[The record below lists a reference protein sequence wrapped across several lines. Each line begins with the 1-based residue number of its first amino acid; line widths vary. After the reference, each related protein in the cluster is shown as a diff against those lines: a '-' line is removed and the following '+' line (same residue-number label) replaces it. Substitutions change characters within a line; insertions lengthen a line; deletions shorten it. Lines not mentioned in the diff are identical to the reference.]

1 MDILATIVLI
11 FLFSALGLIV
21 GVFSHKRALKST
33 FDKAQQDSEKILL
46 DAQQERDRIIR
57 EAHLEAQKDYRQ
69 RRAQIENEFKKRR
82 NELTK
87 LEGKIKTR
95 EQAMEKK
102 LSTLE
107 KKENDLEQMT
117 DRLNQEEQK
126 YRGLITECET
136 SLNENR
142 RTLEKIASL
151 SQEEAK
157 RELIKSLETEAHKT
171 AQESIRKIEDEA
183 KREGEKRAQ
192 VMMSLAVQRV
202 SSEYVNDS
210 TITVVGLPS
219 DEMKGRI
226 IGREGRN
233 IRAIEQATG
242 VDLIIDDTPEAVILS
257 SFNPIRREIAKIAI
271 DRLIADGR
279 IHPARIED
287 TVKKIENEF
296 EQSILENGEQAA
308 FDTGIA
314 DLHPQLL
321 TSLGKLKYR
330 TTGQQTVLRHS
341 VEVAHICGIMASEMG
356 IDIKKAKRAGLLH
369 DVGKSVDQEV
379 EGHHALIGAELCKKY
394 NESPEI
400 IEAIRYH
407 HSDDLGRALPLTV
420 ILHAANVL
428 SGNRPGARR
437 EVLETYVKRLE
448 DMEKLVTG
456 YKNIDSAFVLQS
468 GREIRAMIKPTGI
481 SDGEVNDLANEIAYK
496 LRKEISFPGQ
506 VKVAVLRENV
516 FVDYAK

>member
-11 FLFSALGLIV
+11 FLFAAFGLIV
-21 GVFSHKRALKST
+21 GVFSHKRVLKAT

-46 DAQQERDRIIR
+46 EAQQERDRIIR

-82 NELTK
+82 NELAK
-87 LEGKIKTR
+87 LETKIKAR

-102 LSTLE
+102 LSTFE
-107 KKENDLEQMT
+107 KKESDLEAMT
-117 DRLNQEEQK
+117 DRLNQEEER
-126 YRGLITECET
+126 YRRLIAECEA
-136 SLNENR
+136 SVSENR

-157 RELIKSLETEAHKT
+157 RELIKSLEVDAHKT

-321 TSLGKLKYR
+321 TFLGKLKYR

-356 IDIKKAKRAGLLH
+356 IDVKKAKRAGLLH
-369 DVGKSVDQEV
+369 DIGKSVDQEI
-379 EGHHALIGAELCKKY
+379 EGHHSVIGADLCKKY

-448 DMEKLVTG
+448 DMEKLVTSF
-456 YKNIDSAFVLQS
+456 KNIDSAFVLQS
-468 GREIRAMIKPTGI
+468 GREIRALIKPIGI
-481 SDGEVNDLANEIAYK
+481 SDSEVNDLANEIAYK